1 MTVAKNRPQMDHT
14 KAEVK
19 EEREI
24 ERERERER
32 EREKLAK
39 TRNDAKVRA

>member
-19 EEREI
+19 EERER
-24 ERERERER
+24 ERGKGRERERER
-32 EREKLAK
+32 ERNWQKLEMMQ
-39 TRNDAKVRA
+39 R